1 MNGCYRKEIKVKKE
15 ATPID
20 NITKFA
26 WDDNDYEIVEVWH
39 EYTAEELERKKRSD
53 ENKEQKELFNT
64 LPDAVSD
71 LSEVV
76 SANATDLTD
85 INNAVA
91 ELSELVSN
99 ILTKE
104 G

>member
-1 MNGCYRKEIKVKKE
+1 MDGYYRKEIKVKKE

-76 SANATDLTD
+76 STNATDLTD